1 MKKKEISAKDF
12 CVKIIKE
19 SITPA
24 VIAGIT
30 FFFNPVSESNA
41 INNCTYQETVDEIL
55 PQNGSQIELDEY
67 VTLYPNKTPSEQ
79 SLISSPIFQTLDA
92 TFKENCRNKDIAYP
106 VFYDL
111 LLAVSSLPIEDGY
124 ADYGNK
130 SGNIHLNM
138 FLKDDLRLTIDKNVN
153 VEDNMVTFSLSV
165 NSNILAMDA
174 MELQD
179 VVNIVNK
186 LLS

>member
-1 MKKKEISAKDF
+1 MKKTEILVKDF
-12 CVKIIKE
+12 YIKVIKK

-41 INNCTYQETVDEIL
+41 INNRVYQDPVNEAFCLNES
-55 PQNGSQIELDEY
+55 PIELDNH
-67 VTLYPNKTPSEQ
+67 VTLYPNEVPSEL
-79 SLISSPIFQTLDA
+79 SLIDSPIAETLDA
-92 TFKENCRNKDIAYP
+92 TFKQNCRNIDTAYP
-106 VFYDL
+106 VFKDL
-111 LLAVSSLPIEDGY
+111 LTAVSSLPVEDGY

-138 FLKDDLRLTIDKNVN
+138 FLKDDLRLTIDKNVSA
-153 VEDNMVTFSLSV
+153 EDDIVFFSLSV
-165 NSNILAMDA
+165 NSDILAMDA
-174 MELQD
+174 MGLHEVID
-179 VVNIVNK
+179 IVKK